1 MSEREFEVFSGHES
15 FACRYGWLPKLHE
28 ALLKDPELFGDDDAA
43 IVTLGI
49 GKNMVRSIRFW
60 GDAFGLTK
68 AEGKRVVPTEFGV
81 ALLDQKKGHDPY
93 LESNASLWRLHWN
106 ITTSANLGAWTSAF
120 LDLADTEILK
130 DAFLK
135 AVQGKAVSARGA
147 ITSGTV
153 TQHVDIFLRTYD
165 AGRGSATAVVE
176 EGLGCP
182 LQELGLLELTDAGA
196 SPVIR
201 FKRGPKPDIDVATT
215 AFAVADFWRSVAPNS
230 LSLSFRSL
238 MVDRRS
244 PGTVFRLDEASM
256 HRSLVELTEVVR
268 GLSLRDD
275 GAGGVDLVRSQST
288 PLSRLEDAAWQH

>member
-1 MSEREFEVFSGHES
+1 MSERDYEVFSGHES

-28 ALLKDPELFGDDDAA
+28 ALLDDPELFGDDDDA

-60 GDAFGLTK
+60 GDAFGLTQ
-68 AEGKRVVPTEFGV
+68 ADGKRIVPTEFGS
-81 ALLDQKKGHDPY
+81 ALLDQKKGLDPY
-93 LESNASLWRLHWN
+93 LESNASLWRLHWK

-120 LDLADTEILK
+120 LDLPDTEILK
-130 DAFLK
+130 EAFLK
-135 AVQGKAVSARGA
+135 AVQGKAVSARGT

-153 TQHVDIFLRTYD
+153 AQHVDVFLRTYD
-165 AGRGSATAVVE
+165 AGRASASAVVE

-182 LQELGLLELTDAGA
+182 LQELGLLEVADFGA
-196 SPVIR
+196 NPVIR
-201 FKRGPKPDIDVATT
+201 FRRGPKPDIDVATI
-215 AFAVADFWRSVAPNS
+215 AFAVADFWRLVAPNS

-256 HRSLVELTEVVR
+256 HRALEDLTGAVR
-268 GLSLRDD
+268 GLSLRED
-275 GAGGVDLVRSQST
+275 GAGGVDLIRTQQMT
-288 PLSRLEDAAWQH
+288 LNRLEDVAWQ

>member
-1 MSEREFEVFSGHES
+1 MSEREYEVFSGHES

-28 ALLKDPELFGDDDAA
+28 ALLHSPELFADDDDA

-60 GDAFGLTK
+60 GDAFGLTQ
-68 AEGKRVVPTEFGV
+68 AEGRRVVPTPFGI
-81 ALLDQKKGHDPY
+81 ALLDQKKGLDPY
-93 LESNASLWRLHWN
+93 LEDNASLWRLHWK

-130 DAFLK
+130 DAFLR

-153 TQHVDIFLRTYD
+153 LQHVDVFLRTYD
-165 AGRGSATAVVE
+165 AGRASATAVVE

-182 LQELGLLELTDAGA
+182 LQELGLLDITDVGT

-201 FKRGPKPDIDVATT
+201 FRRGPKPDIDVATM

-230 LSLSFRSL
+230 LSLSLRSL

-244 PGTVFRLDEASM
+244 PGTIFRLDESSM
-256 HRSLVELTEVVR
+256 HRALEELTAAVK

-275 GAGGVDLVRSQST
+275 GAGGVDLVRSQQT
-288 PLSRLEDAAWQH
+288 ALGRLEDVAWH